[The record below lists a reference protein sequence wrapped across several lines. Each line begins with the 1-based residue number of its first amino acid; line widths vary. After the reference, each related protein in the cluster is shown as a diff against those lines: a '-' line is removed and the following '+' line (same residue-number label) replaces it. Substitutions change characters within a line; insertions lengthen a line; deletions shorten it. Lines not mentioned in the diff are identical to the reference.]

1 MLSNQNRR
9 GPTTRNYREL
19 NLVSSIKNNNQ
30 ELKQLILEDSLN
42 RYDLLPKMLRTNCL
56 NARPSKKDLG
66 AFYTPAP
73 YAKKAAELV
82 QMAVDRVPDGNDYI
96 ILDRCAGTGNLEAA
110 LIGLKDKNGD
120 DLISHCVV
128 STYEYYEYKVLQ
140 ERIGC
145 DVREIIPPTE
155 ANVVYENGRV
165 ANADAMSEDF
175 INNPIIKQYIDN
187 PKCSVILFEN
197 PPYHDETTT
206 MIDGKTRNKKK
217 ISYVVNE
224 MKSVV
229 NGVATNELA
238 NQFIWSAKKYYM
250 RLASDCYIVFSPI
263 KYWKQYDFFNLKAEV
278 VYIFN
283 RKYFH
288 ATESAISCIL
298 WGNDLAPTDCLP
310 AMCFDIKN
318 NELIG
323 CGGIILKKA
332 NKTASKLYAT
342 YSFSDSDKLF
352 ISCGEDGYE
361 TKKKASVVCYMT
373 DDIIGYINAK
383 SFNLNPLSRALT
395 RLSLYHGHGC
405 YISKSNYIRLLPI
418 WVAKHIPLDNWYEKD
433 IYATTSDGGDA
444 YTKDKN
450 FLKSCLIYTCL
461 SNQNKCLSFDGS
473 DGRRY
478 QNELCFDGSRACTPL
493 ALADLRK
500 YKANKKTALDEEEQ
514 KLINLWNN
522 IMSEARKTINYNP
535 NFNYGVYQIKKEL
548 NTSKVVGTGKNKK
561 TVYDYPVLNG
571 YLDTLRTMLKA
582 YYKSHITEKMFKYE
596 LIK

>member
-1 MLSNQNRR
+1 MKHFHNMEFNPIVDRL
-9 GPTTRNYREL
+9 
-19 NLVSSIKNNNQ
+19 
-30 ELKQLILEDSLN
+30 
-42 RYDLLPKMLRTNCL
+42 
-56 NARPSKKDLG
+56 SKKDLG
-66 AFYTPAP
+66 AFYTPMP

-82 QMAVDRVPDGNDYI
+82 QMAVDRIPDGNDYI
-96 ILDRCAGTGNLEAA
+96 ILDRCAGTGNLECA

-120 DLISHCVV
+120 DLISHCIV

-155 ANVVYENGRV
+155 ANVNYENGRV
-165 ANADAMSEDF
+165 ENANAMSEDF

-206 MIDGKTRNKKK
+206 LIEGRARNKKN
-217 ISYVVNE
+217 ISYVVND
-224 MKSVV
+224 MKSVIK
-229 NGVATNELA
+229 GVATNELA

-250 RLASDCYIVFSPI
+250 RFASDCYIVFSPI
-263 KYWKQYDFFNLKAEV
+263 KYWKQYDFFNLKAEIA
-278 VYIFN
+278 YIFN
-283 RKYFH
+283 RKHFH

-298 WGNDLAPTDCLP
+298 WRNALVSTDCLQ
-310 AMCFDIKN
+310 AKCFDIKN

-323 CGGIILKKA
+323 CGGIVLKKA

-342 YSFSDSDKLF
+342 YSFSDSDKSF

-361 TKKKASVVCYMT
+361 TKKKASVVYYMT
-373 DDIIGYINAK
+373 DDLIGYINAK
-383 SFNLNPLSRALT
+383 SFNLNALSRGLT

-418 WVAKHIPLDNWYEKD
+418 WVAKHVPLDKWYEKD
-433 IYATTSDGGDA
+433 IYATTADGGDA
-444 YTKDKN
+444 YTKDEN

-478 QNELCFDGSRACTPL
+478 QNELCFDDKAL
-493 ALADLRK
+493 ALKDLKK
-500 YKANKKTALDEEEQ
+500 YATNKKIALDKEEQ
-514 KLINLWNN
+514 KLLELWNK
-522 IMSEARKTINYNP
+522 IIYEAKKTKNYNP
-535 NFNYGVYQIKKEL
+535 DFNYGVYQIKKEL
-548 NTSKVVGTGKNKK
+548 NTSKIVGAGKNKK
-561 TVYDYPVLNG
+561 KVYDYPILNG
-571 YLDTLRTMLKA
+571 YLDTLRTMLKN
-582 YYKSHITEKMFKYE
+582 YYKSHITEKMFAYE
-596 LIK
+596 LLK

>member
-1 MLSNQNRR
+1 M
-9 GPTTRNYREL
+9 
-19 NLVSSIKNNNQ
+19 KN
-30 ELKQLILEDSLN
+30 SLN
-42 RYDLLPKMLRTNCL
+42 KYDLLPELLRTNCL
-56 NARPSKKDLG
+56 NDRPSKKDLG

-197 PPYHDETTT
+197 PPYQDSTSVLS
-206 MIDGKTRNKKK
+206 RNEKNNCAFAKSRAEK
-217 ISYVVNE
+217 FVAAE
-224 MKSVV
+224 MRR
-229 NGVATNELA
+229 GVINRDAVRDLV
-238 NQFIWSAKKYYM
+238 NQFIWSGFHYYL
-250 RLASDCYIVFSPI
+250 RQSTDSYVVFSPI
-263 KYWKQYDFFNLKAEV
+263 KYWKYVGLVEKDFVNGFL
-278 VYIFN
+278 FN
-283 RKYFH
+283 RKHFH
-288 ATESAISCIL
+288 ATASTISCIL
-298 WGNDLAPTDCLP
+298 WVNT
-310 AMCFDIKN
+310 N
-318 NELIG
+318 N
-323 CGGIILKKA
+323 
-332 NKTASKLYAT
+332 YVR
-342 YSFSDSDKLF
+342 DKLIF
-352 ISCGEDGYE
+352 TAFDVDGGNNVLPVAEVTTAKCHTSYDVFKNKGHNLGDEETSVYCARDGSETRKKPDCKSYYNENIVGFLGVPSFAIDQALCRILIRQNYFHHGMGYYIHKEDYLKHLPLFAG
-361 TKKKASVVCYMT
+361 
-373 DDIIGYINAK
+373 K
-383 SFNLNPLSRALT
+383 S
-395 RLSLYHGHGC
+395 Y
-405 YISKSNYIRLLPI
+405 PI
-418 WVAKHIPLDNWYEKD
+418 EKWYEKD